1 MTTFITTERPGNE
14 PEEWEPRL
22 PDLGPADRMG
32 ARTGSGPNQPHPPGP
47 AGLNLPAPRWIEHPP
62 GPAGL
67 NLPRI
72 GRSIKHPPG
81 PAGLNLPRVR
91 QGIKHPPGP
100 AGL

>member
-1 MTTFITTERPGNE
+1 MTTLITTERPGNE

-22 PDLGPADRMG
+22 PDASQAERMG
-32 ARTGSGPNQPHPPGP
+32 TRTGSGQNPP
-47 AGLNLPAPRWIEHPP
+47 
-62 GPAGL
+62 
-67 NLPRI
+67 
-72 GRSIKHPPG
+72 HPPG